1 MDQELQQLFDPES
14 STFTY
19 VLIDNATRE
28 AVVVDSVDQRSERDL
43 ALVRRLGLTV
53 RYVVETHAHADHV
66 TGAGLLR
73 QKTGAKAAAPFG
85 CGIGPADIQL
95 AHGDTLR
102 FGADE
107 TILAIYTPGHTSGS
121 TSYLWRN
128 HVLTGDTLLIDGCGR
143 TDFQSGDAG
152 SLFDSVHERLFTLPD
167 DTRVWPA
174 HDYRGNTVST
184 IGWEKRH
191 NARLTGRDRAAFIA
205 LMGSLDL
212 PKPKLIDVAV
222 PANRLLGIPHA
233 A

>member
-1 MDQELQQLFDPES
+1 MKHELHQLFDTGS

-19 VLIDNATRE
+19 VLVDTATRD
-28 AVVVDSVDQRSERDL
+28 AVVVDSVDQCTERDL

-73 QKTGAKAAAPFG
+73 AATGAKAAAPFN
-85 CGIGPADIQL
+85 CGIARADVQL
-95 AHGDTLR
+95 AHGDTLH
-102 FGADE
+102 FGDDE
-107 TILAIYTPGHTSGS
+107 EIVAVYTPGHTSGS
-121 TSYLWRN
+121 TSYRWRDN
-128 HVLTGDTLLIDGCGR
+128 VLTGDTLLIDGCGR

-152 SLFDSVHERLFTLPD
+152 SLYDSVHERLFTLPD
-167 DTRVWPA
+167 ETRVWPA
-174 HDYRGNTVST
+174 HDYHGNTVST

-191 NARLTGRDRAAFIA
+191 NARLVGRDRKAFIA

-212 PKPKLIDVAV
+212 PRPKLIDVAV